1 MAYEFQVSLRAA
13 TEGQMRA
20 NIMAI
25 GTVSLAVDGQVLV
38 ELRDFNVK
46 RTRAQDK
53 IFVGAASKSYK
64 NREGETKWAPLYK
77 VFPQEAQDSQGY
89 KNLISKIE
97 SEYTRLGGT
106 ATQTITQNNA
116 PAPNA
121 TPAQNSQPLA
131 EAFPTAGATAEISP
145 PPAAPTPPPAETP
158 AMGAPVMDNPPAS
171 GGMPNPNPASG
182 GGWPFS

>member
-1 MAYEFQVSLRAA
+1 MAYDFQVSLRAA
-13 TEGQMRA
+13 TEGQMKA

-25 GTVSLAVDGQVLV
+25 GTVTLVVDGQALV

-77 VFPQEAQDSQGY
+77 VFPQDSQGY
-89 KNLISKIE
+89 SSLIAKIE
-97 SEYTRLGGT
+97 SEYGRLGGT
-106 ATQTITQNNA
+106 ATQTISQNST
-116 PAPNA
+116 PAPTA
-121 TPAQNSQPLA
+121 TPAQASQPLGD
-131 EAFPTAGATAEISP
+131 AFPTAGAPAEISP
-145 PPAAPTPPPAETP
+145 PPAAPTPPPAEAP
-158 AMGAPVMDNPPAS
+158 AMGAPVVDLPPTS
-171 GGMPNPNPASG
+171 DGMPNPNPASG